1 LVNLLLA
8 LFAPMDFIK
17 KKDFV
22 KNLAEIIS
30 LKIKPLLIALNAM
43 KNALNAQVLIFSI
56 VFLAKMINSSSKI
69 NALIHAP

>member
-1 LVNLLLA
+1 MVNLLLA

-30 LKIKPLLIALNAM
+30 LKIKSLLIALNVM
-43 KNALNAQVLIFSI
+43 KNALNAQDLIFSI
-56 VFLAKMINSSSKI
+56 AFLAKMINSFSKI